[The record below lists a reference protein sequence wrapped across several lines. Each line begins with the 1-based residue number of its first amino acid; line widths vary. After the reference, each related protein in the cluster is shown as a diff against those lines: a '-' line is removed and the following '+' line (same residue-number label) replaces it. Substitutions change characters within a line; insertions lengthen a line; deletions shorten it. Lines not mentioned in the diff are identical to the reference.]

1 VRTLALS
8 LALFAV
14 GSSSN
19 VPGARQAPSQPSP
32 EIYPSGAGV
41 IAPIPIDQPA
51 PTYTLEA
58 MRERIQGSV
67 TMDVVVGIDGRV
79 TDVRVVGSLDDRYG
93 LDAEAVKTA
102 RRWTFRPGRLVGGRT
117 VPVRITLILEFIL
130 VDDKN
135 GVPAPDVAFSLGTVP
150 TTTPGLVAAKLLVQA
165 YPQYTTEAMRAGIE
179 GDVALD
185 VAIGTDGSVLRA
197 RIARSLD
204 KRFGLDQEALK
215 TVKRYRFEAG
225 RLNGNPV
232 ATIQR
237 LIVEFR
243 Q

>member
-1 VRTLALS
+1 MRTLALS
-8 LALFAV
+8 LAVLAV
-14 GSSSN
+14 GSPSN
-19 VPGARQAPSQPSP
+19 VLGARQAPSQPSP

-51 PTYTLEA
+51 PTYTFEA
-58 MRERIQGSV
+58 MRARIQGSV

-93 LDAEAVKTA
+93 LDDEAVKTA
-102 RRWTFRPGRLVGGRT
+102 RRWTFRPGRLVSGRT

-130 VDDKN
+130 AD
-135 GVPAPDVAFSLGTVP
+135 VPTPDLAFSLGTVP
-150 TTTPGLVAAKLLVQA
+150 STTPGLVAAKLLVQA
-165 YPQYTTEAMRAGIE
+165 YPQYTAEAMRAGIE

-185 VAIGTDGSVLRA
+185 VVIGTNGSVLRA

-204 KRFGLDQEALK
+204 KRLGLDQEAMK